1 MQVVDSFADVTDDF
15 SEWHRLDDIAGDVGD
30 AFYVYDES
38 ALLRDLGDIADAVA
52 AAVPS
57 VAFRYPYKVNFTPAV
72 CRAIASQGWGA
83 EVDSPMLL
91 WLARRI
97 GVPADRITYNGIARD
112 PASLRDALLAGNL
125 VVLDADRDIDVAL
138 STADEA
144 TAPIR
149 VAIRLNAPTAAYAT
163 PRLGR
168 TREQVLDA
176 LPALTGHPG
185 IDVLGLTLHTP
196 DPTAEGVHSRVRDMV
211 DASAEA
217 FPQGPQVIG
226 FGGALVPP
234 RSDLASGYAAVA
246 RLIAGE
252 LERMPWGSSVTV
264 LLEPGASALAP
275 AFDFAARVVDVK
287 AQEGRTVVNVAGSI
301 FHTSP
306 NTRSVQFPVRVV
318 APSTR
323 GEESGLRL
331 VGGCTAV
338 DGDWLSVDVPDT
350 SEIRR
355 GDFLVF
361 QSVGA
366 YSTSMGTHF
375 TDPLPAVVSRE
386 GDRWRVVRRQPSFEE
401 TLAGFEWGTA

>member
-1 MQVVDSFADVTDDF
+1 MQDVDSFAGVTDDF
-15 SEWHRLDDIAGDVGD
+15 SEWHRLDDIAGEVGD

-38 ALLRDLGDIADAVA
+38 ALLRDIGDITDAVA
-52 AAVPS
+52 SVVPT

-72 CRAIASQGWGA
+72 CRAIASRDWGA

-125 VVLDADRDIDVAL
+125 VVLDADRDVEVAL

-144 TAPIR
+144 MAPMH
-149 VAIRLNAPTAAYAT
+149 VAIRLNSPTAAYAT

-168 TREQVLDA
+168 TREQVRDTLS
-176 LPALTGHPG
+176 ALTGHPG
-185 IDVLGLTLHTP
+185 IDVLGLTMHTP
-196 DPTAEGVHSRVRDMV
+196 DPTIEGVQSRVRDMV
-211 DASAEA
+211 DASAEG
-217 FPQGPQVIG
+217 FPQGPRVIG

-234 RSDLASGYAAVA
+234 RADLASGYAAVA
-246 RLIAGE
+246 RLIARE
-252 LERMPWGSSVTV
+252 LERVPWGSRATV

-275 AFDFAARVVDVK
+275 AFEFAARVVDVK
-287 AQEGRTVVNVAGSI
+287 AQGSRTVVNVAGSI

-306 NTRSVQFPVRVV
+306 NTRSVKFPVRVV
-318 APSTR
+318 ASSTR
-323 GEESGLRL
+323 GDVSGLRL

-338 DGDWLSVDVPDT
+338 DGDWLCVDVPDT
-350 SEIRR
+350 TEIRR

-361 QSVGA
+361 ESVGA

-386 GDRWRVVRRQPSFEE
+386 GNGWRVVRRQPSFEE
-401 TLAGFEWGTA
+401 TLAGFEWETA

>member
-1 MQVVDSFADVTDDF
+1 MTPDF
-15 SEWHRLDDIAGDVGD
+15 SEWQRLDAIAGDVGD

-38 ALLRDLGDIADAVA
+38 ALLRDIGDVTGAVTSA
-52 AAVPS
+52 LPS
-57 VAFRYPYKVNFTPAV
+57 ASFRYPYKVNFTPEV
-72 CRAIASQGWGA
+72 CRAIASRGWGA

-97 GVPADRITYNGIARD
+97 GVPADLISYNGIARD
-112 PASLRDALLAGNL
+112 PASLRDALLTGNL
-125 VVLDADRDIDVAL
+125 VVLDADRDIEVTL
-138 STADEA
+138 SAAED
-144 TAPIR
+144 APSTLR
-149 VAIRLNAPTAAYAT
+149 VAIRLNVPTAAYAA

-168 TREQVLDA
+168 TREQVRDA
-176 LPALTGHPG
+176 VAALTGNPR
-185 IDVLGLTLHTP
+185 IDLLGLTMHTP
-196 DPTAEGVHSRVRDMV
+196 DPTVEGVQSRVRDMV
-211 DASAEA
+211 DASAEM
-217 FPQGPQVIG
+217 FPQGPRVIG

-234 RSDLASGYAAVA
+234 RSDLASGYADVA
-246 RLIAGE
+246 RVMARE
-252 LERMPWGSSVTV
+252 LERVPWGSHVTV

-275 AFDFAARVVDVK
+275 AFEFAARVVDVK

-306 NTRSVQFPVRVV
+306 NTRSVRFPVRVV

-323 GEESGLRL
+323 GTVSGLRL

-338 DGDWLSVDVPDT
+338 DGDWLSVDVPVT
-350 SEIRR
+350 TAIHR

-361 QSVGA
+361 DAVGA

-386 GDRWRVVRRQPSFEE
+386 GDRWRVVRRQPTFEE